1 MKYLIL
7 VFCVAWNAA
16 SFGQEEGKTT
26 ITNEDV
32 EYLEELIYNQAIQIN
47 QLSLQARALP
57 IIAEN
62 QADYSSSIL
71 SSLTVALASSVVGAV
86 GVETSSEVPLLLAI
100 GGGISAIVIRV
111 SGIINYA
118 KGSQR
123 AKTITGQEMANP
135 IEKKSISERIKEAN
149 DAYSIVRE
157 ERVNSKYS
165 RFDKVEV
172 ELKKGFWIEGLIDEV
187 LEWDEDVYKYRVSY
201 TNDKGKEKSKFFDEQ
216 QIRSPQ

>member
-1 MKYLIL
+1 M
-7 VFCVAWNAA
+7 
-16 SFGQEEGKTT
+16 
-26 ITNEDV
+26 
-32 EYLEELIYNQAIQIN
+32 EELIYNQAIQIN